1 MTVKLLPA
9 FLLASL
15 AWPAP
20 AQETEPGRQTTTI
33 RTEGESIVSAKPD
46 RVQIDIG
53 VLTQAPTAEAATG
66 ENATRS
72 EAVLQALRR
81 ETDPSAVIKT
91 VSYSLTPVFR
101 YPKEGSPSITGY
113 SATNVVQVTTDDV
126 ARAGRIIDAALQ
138 AGANK
143 IERLRFTLRDEQA
156 AELAALRAAAA
167 KARAK
172 AEALAA
178 ALDLKILRIRQV
190 EEEAG
195 YRRPEERAFAM
206 AEGMSRGG
214 QTAVEPGAI
223 EVRAHVTL
231 LLEAAPK

>member
-1 MTVKLLPA
+1 MKLLPA
-9 FLLASL
+9 LMLISL
-15 AWPAP
+15 ARPAA
-20 AQETEPGRQTTTI
+20 AQEVEPGRQTTTI
-33 RTEGESIVSAKPD
+33 RTEGESIVTAKPD

-53 VLTQAPTAEAATG
+53 VLTQAQTAEAATA
-66 ENATRS
+66 ENAGRS
-72 EAVLQALRR
+72 ETLLQALRR
-81 ETDPSAVIKT
+81 ETDPSAAIKT
-91 VSYSLTPVFR
+91 VGYSVTPVYR
-101 YPKEGSPSITGY
+101 YPKEGSPFITGY
-113 SATNVVQVTTDDV
+113 SATNVVQVTTDDI
-126 ARAGRIIDAALQ
+126 ARTGRIIDAALQ

-143 IERLRFTLRDEQA
+143 IERLRFLLRDEQA

-195 YRRPEERAFAM
+195 YRRPEERALAM
-206 AEGMSRGG
+206 AEGMARGG
-214 QTAVEPGAI
+214 QTAVEPGTI

-231 LLEAAPK
+231 SVEAAPK